1 MTLLENTQKFAPTS
15 VSKPA
20 TIPGRIL
27 AAYIVGT
34 ASLVFSS
41 LVLLLW
47 EKGVHLSWPQASPVA
62 SAILYAPIA
71 AVVGLGLTL
80 GSGRPSTSRRLVM
93 GSLVVSLAAIGLAVA
108 DWLFYASTIHR

>member
-1 MTLLENTQKFAPTS
+1 LTLLENTQKSAPPG
-15 VSKPA
+15 VSRPA

-27 AAYIVGT
+27 TAYIVGT

-41 LVLLLW
+41 LVFLLRA
-47 EKGVHLSWPQASPVA
+47 KGVHLSWPQASPVA

-80 GSGRPSTSRRLVM
+80 GSRQPSTSRRLVL

>member
-1 MTLLENTQKFAPTS
+1 MLENMQRSAPTG

-27 AAYIVGT
+27 AAYIVAA

-47 EKGVHLSWPQASPVA
+47 AKGVHPSWPQASPVA

-80 GSGRPSTSRRLVM
+80 GSCQPSASRRLVL
-93 GSLVVSLAAIGLAVA
+93 GSLVISLAAIGLAVG
-108 DWLFYASTIHR
+108 DWLYYASTIHR

>member
-1 MTLLENTQKFAPTS
+1 MTLLENTQKSAPTG

-20 TIPGRIL
+20 TIPGRVL

-47 EKGVHLSWPQASPVA
+47 AKGVRPSWPQASPVA

-80 GSGRPSTSRRLVM
+80 GSGQPSTSRRLVL
-93 GSLVVSLAAIGLAVA
+93 GSLVISLAAIGLAVA

>member
-1 MTLLENTQKFAPTS
+1 MLETAQKSAPMG

-20 TIPGRIL
+20 TIPGRVL

-34 ASLVFSS
+34 ASLVFSG
-41 LVLLLW
+41 LVILLW
-47 EKGVHLSWPQASPVA
+47 AKGVHPSWPQASPVA

-80 GSGRPSTSRRLVM
+80 GSLQPSASRRIVL
-93 GSLVVSLAAIGLAVA
+93 GSLVVSLAAIGLAVG
-108 DWLFYASTIHR
+108 DWLYFASTIHR

>member
-1 MTLLENTQKFAPTS
+1 MLENMQKSAPTG
-15 VSKPA
+15 VSKPP
-20 TIPGRIL
+20 TIPARVL

-41 LVLLLW
+41 LVLLLRA
-47 EKGVHLSWPQASPVA
+47 KGVHPSWPQASPVA

-80 GSGRPSTSRRLVM
+80 GSGQLSASRRLVL
-93 GSLVVSLAAIGLAVA
+93 GSLVVSLAAIGLAVG
-108 DWLFYASTIHR
+108 DWLYFASTIHR

>member
-1 MTLLENTQKFAPTS
+1 LTLLENTQKSAPPG
-15 VSKPA
+15 VSRPA

-41 LVLLLW
+41 LVFLLRA
-47 EKGVHLSWPQASPVA
+47 KGVHLSWPQASPVA

-80 GSGRPSTSRRLVM
+80 GSRQPSTSRRLVL

-108 DWLFYASTIHR
+108 DWIFYASTIHR

>member
-1 MTLLENTQKFAPTS
+1 MLENAQKSAPTG

-20 TIPGRIL
+20 TIPGRVL

-34 ASLVFSS
+34 ASLAFSG

-47 EKGVHLSWPQASPVA
+47 AKGVHPSWPQASPVA

-71 AVVGLGLTL
+71 AVVALGLTL
-80 GSGRPSTSRRLVM
+80 GSRQPSASRRIVL
-93 GSLVVSLAAIGLAVA
+93 GSLAVSLAAIGLAVG
-108 DWLFYASTIHR
+108 DWLYFASTIHR